1 MYIIESNMAIIAKNS
16 PDLQKMVM
24 SVVNQRQNQNSRQT
38 YYTALTQFFNWHSAG
53 DNQGITAEI
62 IREYLL
68 YLENNG
74 KSKATISTTLSV
86 LRQLFKDLRRLEV
99 IDEKIYHDLLEI
111 KFKRPLGQRHKTW
124 LEQEDVQK
132 LINNLDSEKMSIVR
146 DRALIAIMTG
156 CGLRR
161 FEVSDLKITQMKQVQ
176 RRWAFTDI
184 KGKGDRYRTVAI
196 PEYSMKCLDEWLEIS
211 KHMGKTDRIFFSV
224 RKNGE
229 IGNTMITPQGI
240 RDIVVKHSK
249 NILDKEILP
258 HDLRRTYAQLSYKAG
273 APLRQVQLSLGH
285 SSIRTTEIYLG
296 VDQDLTTAPGDYID
310 IAV

>member
-1 MYIIESNMAIIAKNS
+1 MYIIESKMDIITKNS

-38 YYTALTQFFNWHSAG
+38 YYTALTKFFDWYVSG
-53 DNQGITAEI
+53 DNEGINADV

-68 YLENNG
+68 YLENRG
-74 KSKATISTTLSV
+74 KSRATISTSLSV
-86 LRQLFKDLRRLEV
+86 LRQLFKDLRRLGV
-99 IDEKIYHDLLEI
+99 IDEKIYNDLLEI

-124 LEQEDVQK
+124 LEQEEVQE
-132 LINNLDSEKMSIVR
+132 LLTNLNSEKMSILR
-146 DRALIAIMTG
+146 DRALIAVMTG

-161 FEVSDLKITQMKQVQ
+161 FEVSDLKITQMKQLQ
-176 RRWAFTDI
+176 KRWVFADI

-196 PEYSMKCLDEWLEIS
+196 PEYAMKCLEEWLDIS
-211 KHMGKTDRIFFSV
+211 KTAVKTDRVFFSI
-224 RKNGE
+224 RKNGD

-240 RDIVVKHSK
+240 RDIVARHSK
-249 NILDKEILP
+249 NILDKQILP

-296 VDQDLTTAPGDYID
+296 LDQDLTNAPGDYLN